1 MCVPFSIYIARI
13 YCRYAGQARLVT
25 PEYSKSIKM
34 PSAPPKAVAFA
45 PELAG
50 VLLK

>member
-1 MCVPFSIYIARI
+1 MLSIGMGRGIPSGIYI
-13 YCRYAGQARLVT
+13 ARLVT

-45 PELAG
+45 PQLAG